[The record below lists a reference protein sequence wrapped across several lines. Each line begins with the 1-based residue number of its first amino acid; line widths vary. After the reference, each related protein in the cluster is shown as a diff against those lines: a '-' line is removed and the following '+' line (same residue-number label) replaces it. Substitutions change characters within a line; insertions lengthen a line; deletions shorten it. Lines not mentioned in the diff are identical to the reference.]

1 MKKVLLRVI
10 LIILLIVNFWTI
22 FGFSNQ
28 NGEESSGI
36 SRKLTIAI
44 TNNIEYIQQMDIRGK
59 EVVLNKIE
67 TVIRKLAHLTIY
79 TIQGI
84 LMMGLMYTFEIQ
96 QKYRVAISLGV
107 GIIYAISD
115 EIHQGFVPGRSPHIT
130 DVMIDT
136 AGVVIGI
143 TVIILLLK
151 FTKKC
156 SKKSE
161 KCIEK

>member
-107 GIIYAISD
+107 AFQS
-115 EIHQGFVPGRSPHIT
+115 Q
-130 DVMIDT
+130 
-136 AGVVIGI
+136 
-143 TVIILLLK
+143 
-151 FTKKC
+151 
-156 SKKSE
+156 
-161 KCIEK
+161 